1 MYLTQDQAKIALHDQ
16 SALTT
21 IAEIN
26 QEINKL
32 KTHPTGQYSIMLST
46 GTKLKY
52 DINRKKFYLN
62 GYHYSEF
69 DNLYIYDS
77 LEILEDYWEYLK
89 DALDFSEDSINSR
102 KKAYKSYKTS
112 ISYRVA

>member
-16 SALTT
+16 SALIT

-32 KTHPTGQYSIMLST
+32 KAHSTGQYSVMLST

-52 DINRKKFYLN
+52 DTYRRKFYLN

-69 DNLYIYDS
+69 DNVYIYDC
-77 LEILEDYWEYLK
+77 LEILEDYWEYLR
-89 DALDFSEDSINSR
+89 DDLDFSEDSINNR
-102 KKAYKSYKTS
+102 KEAYGGLQVIY
-112 ISYRVA
+112 